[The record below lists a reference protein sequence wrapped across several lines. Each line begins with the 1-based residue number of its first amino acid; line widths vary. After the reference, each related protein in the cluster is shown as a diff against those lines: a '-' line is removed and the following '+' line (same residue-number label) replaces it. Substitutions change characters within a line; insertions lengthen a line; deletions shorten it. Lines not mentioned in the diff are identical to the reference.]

1 MSSRNQPTTSLLRRI
16 ALPVGALIGVV
27 AAVSVTVVALKATS
41 GPDCQGALPLKVAV
55 TPAAEDVVRQTASE
69 YQSTQPIVDGKC
81 VQVQIESRGAAD
93 VAKELPTAQIN
104 PPALWIPDS
113 SMWAAE
119 TQKEAGEIGQDA
131 PRLDV
136 KDSLASSPMV
146 IAGSEQSMSKL
157 GWPVTPIS
165 WSRVVDPAVPV
176 TLSDPTQSTEG
187 LATLAVVRGLLGNPD
202 GSPKPELV
210 SALLRVGREALPSVR
225 DAFNKVTQGA
235 ENAPIFT
242 ASEQN
247 VMANNRSVGERR
259 VVASYPKEGTLGF
272 DFPLV
277 RVSRAG
283 EHSGTEAA
291 AAGFEKALRSPEAAK
306 RFADAGFRTPQ
317 GRAPDG
323 WTTEKDGVNGDQ
335 VNLLKAPTTDQVSEL
350 LRTWGAIALD
360 SRMLAVLDVSGSMA
374 EKMSNGQ
381 TRIEAATQAALTALS
396 LMPDTSDIGLWAFST
411 DKKPPN
417 DWISLV
423 PIGPLGEPLG
433 GKPRREVLVS
443 GAQGLASIVGGGT
456 ALNDTAL
463 AAWRFM
469 QSTYD
474 PAKINSVT
482 LITDGR
488 NDDIS
493 SVDMAEL
500 VKTFQT
506 EGDPARPVPMIM
518 VGLGQEADMDA
529 LRQISAATGGKAY
542 QALQPA
548 DIQGVLLDAISQRR
562 CRPNC

>member
-1 MSSRNQPTTSLLRRI
+1 MSSRNQPPASLFRR
-16 ALPVGALIGVV
+16 AVLPVGALIGVV

-41 GPDCQGALPLKVAV
+41 GPDCQGALPMKVAV
-55 TPAAEDVVRQTASE
+55 TPAVEEVVRQTATE
-69 YQSTQPIVDGKC
+69 YQSNQPVVNGKC
-81 VQVQIESRGAAD
+81 VQIQIESRGAAD
-93 VAKELPTAQIN
+93 IAKELPTAQIN

-119 TQKEAGEIGQDA
+119 TQKEAGEVGTDA

-136 KDSLASSPMV
+136 KSSLASSPMV

-157 GWPVTPIS
+157 GWPVTPVS
-165 WSRVVDPAVPV
+165 WTRVVDPTVPV

-259 VVASYPKEGTLGF
+259 VVASYPKEGTLSF
-272 DFPLV
+272 DYPLV
-277 RVSRAG
+277 RVSRTG

-306 RFADAGFRTPQ
+306 RFSDAGFRNPQ

-360 SRMLAVLDVSGSMA
+360 SRFLAVLDVSGSMA

-381 TRIEAATQAALTALS
+381 TRIDAATQAALTALS

-411 DKKPPN
+411 EKKPPN
-417 DWISLV
+417 DW
-423 PIGPLGEPLG
+423 
-433 GKPRREVLVS
+433 
-443 GAQGLASIVGGGT
+443 
-456 ALNDTAL
+456 
-463 AAWRFM
+463 
-469 QSTYD
+469 
-474 PAKINSVT
+474 
-482 LITDGR
+482 
-488 NDDIS
+488 
-493 SVDMAEL
+493 
-500 VKTFQT
+500 
-506 EGDPARPVPMIM
+506 
-518 VGLGQEADMDA
+518 
-529 LRQISAATGGKAY
+529 
-542 QALQPA
+542 
-548 DIQGVLLDAISQRR
+548 
-562 CRPNC
+562 

>member
-1 MSSRNQPTTSLLRRI
+1 MSSRNQPPSLLRR
-16 ALPVGALIGVV
+16 ALLPVGALIGVV
-27 AAVSVTVVALKATS
+27 AAVGVTVVALKATA
-41 GPDCQGALPLKVAV
+41 GAECQGALPLKVAV
-55 TPAAEDVVRQTASE
+55 APAAEEVVRQTAAE
-69 YQSTQPIVDGKC
+69 YQAGQPIVDGRC
-81 VQVQIESRGAAD
+81 VQVQVESRGAAD
-93 VAKELPTAQIN
+93 VATELPTAQIN

-119 TQKEAGEIGQDA
+119 TQKEAGEIGTDA
-131 PRLDV
+131 PRLEV
-136 KDSLASSPMV
+136 KSSLASSPLV
-146 IAGSEQSMSKL
+146 IAGSEQAMTKL
-157 GWPVTPIS
+157 GWPVTPVS
-165 WSRVVDPAVPV
+165 WTRVVDPAVRV

-187 LATLAVVRGLLGNPD
+187 LATLAVIRGLLGNPD
-202 GSPKPELV
+202 GSPKSELV

-235 ENAPIFT
+235 ENAPVFT

-247 VMANNRSVGERR
+247 VIANNRSVGERR

-277 RVSRAG
+277 RVSRPG
-283 EHSGTEAA
+283 EHSGTESA

-317 GRAPDG
+317 GRAPEG
-323 WTTEKDGVNGDQ
+323 WTTEEDGVNGDQ
-335 VNLLKAPTTDQVSEL
+335 VTLLKAPSTDQVSEL

-423 PIGPLGEPLG
+423 PIGPLGEPLS
-433 GKPRREVLVS
+433 GKPRRDVLVA
-443 GAQGLASIVGGGT
+443 GAQNLAAIVGGGT

-474 PAKINSVT
+474 PLKINSVT
-482 LITDGR
+482 LITDGK

-493 SVDMAEL
+493 SIDMADL
-500 VKTFQT
+500 VATFKK
-506 EGDPARPVPMIM
+506 EADPARPVPMIM

-529 LRQISAATGGKAY
+529 LRQISDATGGKAY